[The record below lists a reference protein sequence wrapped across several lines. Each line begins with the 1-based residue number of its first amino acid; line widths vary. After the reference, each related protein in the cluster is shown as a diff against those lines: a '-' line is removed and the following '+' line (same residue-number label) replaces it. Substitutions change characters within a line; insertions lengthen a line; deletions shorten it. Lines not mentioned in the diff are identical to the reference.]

1 MIKIAVFPG
10 SFDPITNGHL
20 NIIQRA
26 IPLFDKIII
35 GIGNNKTKQYFFSI
49 EKRLVFLQK
58 TLKKYKN
65 IKIKKIKGLTINF
78 CLKEKANF
86 ILRGL
91 RNYIDFEFEK
101 NIAYHNYLLSNKKIE
116 TIFLLTSI
124 HTSHISSS
132 IVREFIHYKG
142 KYEIMV
148 PNSVRI

>member
-20 NIIQRA
+20 NIIERA

-35 GIGNNKTKQYFFSI
+35 GIANNTKKKYFFSI
-49 EKRLVFLQK
+49 EKRLIFLKK
-58 TLKKYKN
+58 TLNQYQN
-65 IKIKKIKGLTINF
+65 INIKKINGLTINF

-101 NIAYHNYLLSNKKIE
+101 NIAHSHYILSKKKIE
-116 TIFLLTSI
+116 TIFLISSPETSY
-124 HTSHISSS
+124 ISSS
-132 IVREFIHYKG
+132 IVREFIRYKE
-142 KYEIMV
+142 KYEIMI
-148 PNSVRI
+148 PNTVKF

>member
-35 GIGNNKTKQYFFSI
+35 GIANNQKKKYFFSI
-49 EKRLVFLQK
+49 KKRLNFLQD

-65 IKIKKIKGLTINF
+65 IEIKKINGLTINF
-78 CLKEKANF
+78 CLKQKAN
-86 ILRGL
+86 IIIRGL

-101 NIAYHNYLLSNKKIE
+101 NIAQNNYILSNKKIE
-116 TIFLLTSI
+116 TIFLLSSI
-124 HTSHISSS
+124 DTSHISSS
-132 IVREFIHYKG
+132 IVREFINYKG
-142 KYEIMV
+142 KYEILIPKTV
-148 PNSVRI
+148 KI